1 MTKPL
6 WAAFLALLLAGTP
19 SAQDWGRDGDLMK
32 ALDVD
37 GDGTLSATEVAQA
50 ASALRLLDDDGD
62 GKLSRDEIGIKA
74 DSWSGSWNSGA
85 NDKKAPLD
93 PGDLQPEDGAAGI
106 PDRATF
112 DRMSIGGEEILGQ
125 PGYQIMK
132 FVIKDALTDA
142 PKIYFINTKNHNF
155 HPGFLRAIGRPLAKG
170 DMRGEFV
177 FRPLLASPSGKPGTY
192 TMSFEMQSA
201 FSFERV
207 EKAFRWITEKAPIC
221 RERLIYHA
229 MGSDQERYNE
239 EKERYETA
247 GLPVVVDDEM
257 FGDIG
262 YLPLNVATSFGRLRA
277 MKPGER
283 PGPRDVVIYRNLPN
297 EMPRV
302 AGVISSV
309 RQTPLSHVNLRAV
322 QDGVPNAFVI
332 GADTDPAVTELIGKY
347 VRYEVANVGYQLRE
361 ATQSEVDDHFAS
373 LRPDHARLPVRDL
386 AVTDIRSLDAIGF
399 ADKASVG
406 VKVANMA
413 AMRRFGL
420 PDGVVP
426 NGRAI
431 PFHFYDAFMK
441 HNDLYAAAETM
452 IASDGFSSRADKR
465 VEALAAFRRQIRA
478 APMPARLQER
488 IGVVQKAFAVNTPI
502 RCRSSTNAEDLQD
515 FSGAGLYDSFTH
527 KPSEGHL
534 AKSVKQV
541 FASLWT
547 FRAYEERE
555 FHRIDHFTTAMGVLL
570 HPAYKNERANGV
582 AVSEDVLYKSTRQ
595 RGRSYY
601 VNTQLGENLITNP
614 ESDTVP
620 EELLLS
626 PRFRIDDLMIQ
637 RSNKIPAN
645 EQLLGPATLDRL
657 RLDLKTIHREFR
669 KLYGMPKDAPFAMEI
684 EFKVTSAGQFA
695 IKQARPWV
703 RHGGS

>member
-1 MTKPL
+1 MIKSRCTV
-6 WAAFLALLLAGTP
+6 FLALLLAAP
-19 SAQDWGRDGDLMK
+19 LSAQDWGRDGDLMK

-37 GDGTLSATEVAQA
+37 GDGTLSATEVAEA
-50 ASALRLLDDDGD
+50 TSALRLLDDDGD

-74 DSWSGSWNSGA
+74 DSWSGSWGSGT

-93 PGDLQPEDGAAGI
+93 PGDLQPEDGAAAI

-112 DRMSIGGEEILGQ
+112 DRMSISGEEILGQ

-142 PKIYFINTKNHNF
+142 PKVYFLNTKNHNF

-170 DMRGEFV
+170 DMRGELV

-201 FSFERV
+201 FPFERV
-207 EKAFRWITEKAPIC
+207 EKAYRWVTARAPIT

-229 MGSDQERYNE
+229 MGSDQELYIK
-239 EKERYETA
+239 EKDRYEAA

-257 FGDIG
+257 FGNIG

-302 AGVISSV
+302 AGVITSV

-332 GADTDPAVTELIGKY
+332 GADKDPTVSKLIGKY
-347 VRYEVANVGYQLRE
+347 VRYEVANGGYQLRE
-361 ATQSEVDDHFAS
+361 ATQAEVDEYFAA
-373 LRPDHARLPVRDL
+373 LRPDQARIPVRD
-386 AVTDIRSLDAIGF
+386 VTVKDIRSLDDLGF

-406 VKVANMA
+406 IKAANLA

-420 PDGVVP
+420 PDGVIP
-426 NGRAI
+426 NGYAI

-441 HNDLYAAAETM
+441 HNDLYVAASNM
-452 IASDGFSSRADKR
+452 IATDGFGSRAEKR
-465 VEALAAFRRQIRA
+465 VEALATLRRQICA
-478 APMPARLQER
+478 APMPPRLKGL
-488 IGVVQKAFAVNTPI
+488 IGVVQKSFPVNTPI

-527 KPSEGHL
+527 RPNEGHL
-534 AKSVKQV
+534 AKSIKQV

-547 FRAYEERE
+547 YRAYEERA
-555 FHRIDHFTTAMGVLL
+555 FHRIDHFATAMGVLL
-570 HPAYKNERANGV
+570 HPAYKDERANGV

-601 VNTQLGENLITNP
+601 INTQLGENLITNP
-614 ESDTVP
+614 ETDTIP

-637 RSNKIPAN
+637 RSNKVPAN
-645 EQLLGPATLDRL
+645 EQLLKPATLDRL

-669 KLYGMPKDAPFAMEI
+669 KLYGMDEDALFAMEI
-684 EFKVTSAGQFA
+684 EFKVTREGNFA

-703 RHGGS
+703 R